1 MRFRKT
7 WFPNFDETNA
17 IVGFYPG
24 LNVGMTS
31 HDGEKITNTFHVD
44 SGAELSQAPRE
55 LCEQLGLPWEDGELI
70 VLQGISPR
78 EECDV
83 LGRIHQVEI
92 YVKEVDRRLVIPVC
106 FAAGETA
113 ALLGRDGFFDAFR
126 IEFDKP
132 ARTTSFEY
140 LLDEETES

>member
-1 MRFRKT
+1 MNVAETAARLKARKFVPT
-7 WFPNFDETNA
+7 PD
-17 IVGFYPG
+17 
-24 LNVGMTS
+24 
-31 HDGEKITNTFHVD
+31 
-44 SGAELSQAPRE
+44 
-55 LCEQLGLPWEDGELI
+55 
-70 VLQGISPR
+70 VLHGISPR
-78 EECDV
+78 KECDV

-92 YVKEVDRRLVIPVC
+92 YVKEVDRRLVILIC

-113 ALLGRDGFFDAFR
+113 ALLGREGFFDAFR